1 MGKDRHMQRE
11 TEKEKRKK
19 KKAKNPVFH
28 SIVTNASQANCTRT
42 PLLQD
47 AAEIDRRVPADF
59 IPVES
64 CTSIVTPKPQFMR
77 RSRSRAGSDGEGAL
91 INITHS

>member
-11 TEKEKRKK
+11 TEKEKRK

-64 CTSIVTPKPQFMR
+64 CTSIVPPKPQFMR